1 MGYPHFGDE
10 YFTIIYEG
18 EVPDMNKERPFISKS
33 RSFRL
38 PPSIAEWP
46 LPV

>member
-18 EVPDMNKERPFISKS
+18 EVPDMKNTTIESCVS
-33 RSFRL
+33 L
-38 PPSIAEWP
+38 VAWT
-46 LPV
+46 V